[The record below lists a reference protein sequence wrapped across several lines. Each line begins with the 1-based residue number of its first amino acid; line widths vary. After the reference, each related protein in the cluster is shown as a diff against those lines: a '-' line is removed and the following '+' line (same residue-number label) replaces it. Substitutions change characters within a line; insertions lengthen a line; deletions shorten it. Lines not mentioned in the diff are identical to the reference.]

1 MPKILGV
8 ESRNTV
14 WGEASAYTMGR
25 FRSLLAE
32 LARND
37 AVAMS
42 TRVTPVANFTFH
54 TFVIHATSLRRES
67 FASILSP
74 TSFNFPSRHTYI

>member
-1 MPKILGV
+1 
-8 ESRNTV
+8 
-14 WGEASAYTMGR
+14 MGR
-25 FRSLLAE
+25 FRSLLAK

-54 TFVIHATSLRRES
+54 TFVIHATALR
-67 FASILSP
+67 
-74 TSFNFPSRHTYI
+74 